1 MKNKNNNLNLSKVL
15 FVLEKDDNLGYN
27 LSTHGDI
34 EKISFF
40 PNEREVLFFPFSS
53 FEIKDINE
61 INIENEK
68 GYEIKLLYLR
78 KYLKE
83 IKKNKNLTIN
93 ENKIPDSEFK
103 KQLGEF
109 GLIKKEKIEK
119 INTKNLYNE
128 YKKYQKKI
136 NNENNLE
143 KNIIKGI
150 LNITKDDVYK
160 LNSNIN

>member
-1 MKNKNNNLNLSKVL
+1 MREKYYFSK
-15 FVLEKDDNLGYN
+15 G
-27 LSTHGDI
+27 
-34 EKISFF
+34 
-40 PNEREVLFFPFSS
+40 
-53 FEIKDINE
+53 INE
-61 INIENEK
+61 ISIENEK
-68 GYEIKLLYLR
+68 GYEIKLLYLG

-128 YKKYQKKI
+128 YKKYEKKLIKKI
-136 NNENNLE
+136 
-143 KNIIKGI
+143 I
-150 LNITKDDVYK
+150 LKKILLKAF
-160 LNSNIN
+160 